1 MIRQPLQG
9 RQRDRNTTPRA
20 MSLPTLFGIPNCDTV
35 RKARK
40 WLEDR
45 SIAHD
50 FVDLRENTP
59 PISQIEIWL
68 ATLGTDRLINRRSTT
83 YKQLDDSQ
91 RAALD
96 GDAAVSA
103 LRQHPTLIKRPVL
116 EWQHTLLVGFSEQE
130 YAELFHV

>member
-45 SIAHD
+45 GIAHD

-59 PISQIEIWL
+59 PVSQIGIWL

>member
-1 MIRQPLQG
+1 
-9 RQRDRNTTPRA
+9 

-35 RKARK
+35 RKTRE
-40 WLEDR
+40 WLECR
-45 SIAHD
+45 GIAHD
-50 FVDLRENTP
+50 FVDLRENTLP
-59 PISQIEIWL
+59 AGQIEAWL
-68 ATLGTDRLINRRSTT
+68 ATLGADQLINRRSTT

-116 EWQHTLLVGFSEQE
+116 EWHNILLVGFSEQE
-130 YAELFHV
+130 YAKLFHV

>member
-1 MIRQPLQG
+1 MPTL
-9 RQRDRNTTPRA
+9 
-20 MSLPTLFGIPNCDTV
+20 MSLPILFGIPNCDTV
-35 RKARK
+35 RKTRK
-40 WLEDR
+40 WLQSR

-59 PISQIEIWL
+59 PAGQIELWL
-68 ATLGTDRLINRRSTT
+68 ATLGADRLINRRSTT

-91 RAALD
+91 RATLD

-130 YAELFHV
+130 YAELFDVEV

>member
-1 MIRQPLQG
+1 
-9 RQRDRNTTPRA
+9 

-35 RKARK
+35 RKTRK
-40 WLEDR
+40 WLESR

-59 PISQIEIWL
+59 PSSQIEAWL
-68 ATLGTDRLINRRSTT
+68 TTLGADRLINRRSTT

-96 GDAAVSA
+96 SDAAVSA

-116 EWQHTLLVGFSEQE
+116 EWQDILLVGFSEQE
-130 YAELFHV
+130 YAAVFNVSGDI

>member
-1 MIRQPLQG
+1 MARE
-9 RQRDRNTTPRA
+9 PRHCA
-20 MSLPTLFGIPNCDTV
+20 
-35 RKARK
+35 
-40 WLEDR
+40 
-45 SIAHD
+45 D

-59 PISQIEIWL
+59 PSGQIEHGCN
-68 ATLGTDRLINRRSTT
+68 AGADRLINRRSTT

-116 EWQHTLLVGFSEQE
+116 EWQHILLVGFSEQE
-130 YAELFHV
+130 YAAVFNVE